1 MAAPEINQ
9 NHVKKTKDLLLESYA
24 STQKFTGINPSK
36 PGLIKQIC
44 LNDKH
49 FAFYINSLAEGL
61 SDSDK
66 KGFKILAE
74 NTRKTLLENSLYQ
87 LNPYETLALPLL
99 RVFFPKTVAKE
110 LVTVIPMDK
119 PEIIRGFVRVTFN
132 RFNDTN
138 TYAAPSR
145 TDISAGPGIGF
156 PTTATAPV
164 PGETDILG
172 VVGLSPDV
180 AHIEKSFTITLVS
193 DGVNTLTTTI
203 TPTVD
208 GDFSAAVTINGVDDV
223 IVGTINYLTGILE
236 ISSVQSVVTSVQYTA
251 TVSLEE
257 NTINPRA
264 TFNIEKL
271 RLFAKDRQISTEWT
285 IQFEQDIKALFNV
298 NTQAE
303 LVSVIGQQIVLD
315 IDREIVNSLL
325 FTAERLAG
333 AGHVLTFSRTP
344 PPNFT
349 WGPKM
354 WLENVTPVMNTL
366 SAQVYNDTN
375 IAAANVVACNPLDAA
390 IFESLQDYRYTGSS
404 SADGDLGYESA
415 TVAAGKWKILVSNVV
430 PQGKALLLYKPT
442 EELRAVYIFAPYVP
456 AVLTPYPLGNIP
468 SLTVLSRYG
477 TQLIRPE
484 GVAELRILP

>member
-1 MAAPEINQ
+1 MPEQVNPK
-9 NHVKKTKDLLLESYA
+9 VVARTKDLLLECYR
-24 STQKFTGINPSK
+24 STQKFTGINPAK

-49 FAFYINSLAEGL
+49 FDFYVKSLSEGL
-61 SDSDK
+61 SDTDK
-66 KGFKILAE
+66 AGFRILAE
-74 NTRKTLLENSLYQ
+74 NTRKVLLENSLYQ

-99 RVFFPKTVAKE
+99 RVFYPKTVAKE

-132 RFNDTN
+132 RFNDAN
-138 TYAAPSR
+138 TYRAPSS

-156 PTTATAPV
+156 PVAATAAV
-164 PGETDILG
+164 PGQTDILA

-180 AHIEKSFTITLVS
+180 AHIEKSFTITKVIDGAANELVTS
-193 DGVNTLTTTI
+193 I

-208 GDFSAAVTINGVDDV
+208 GEFSAAVTVNGVDDV
-223 IVGTINYLTGILE
+223 LCGRIDYLTGILD
-236 ISSVQSVVTSVQYTA
+236 ISSVNSVVATVEYTA

-264 TFNIEKL
+264 SFNIEKL

-285 IQFEQDIKALFNV
+285 VQFEQDIKALFNV

-315 IDREIVNSLL
+315 IDREIVNSLI

-333 AGHVLTFSRTP
+333 TGHVATFSKTP

-354 WLENVTPVMNTL
+354 WLENVTPVMNNL

-430 PQGKALLLYKPT
+430 PQGKAVMLYKPT

>member
-1 MAAPEINQ
+1 MNGVDNKE
-9 NHVKKTKDLLLESYA
+9 VSRTKDLLIESYSA
-24 STQKFTGINPSK
+24 TKKYTTIDPSK
-36 PGLIKQIC
+36 PGMIKDIC
-44 LNDKH
+44 LNDDY
-49 FAFYINSLAEGL
+49 FEFYTQSLAEGL
-61 SDSDK
+61 SASDK
-66 KGFKILAE
+66 AGFTMLAE
-74 NTRKTLLENSLYQ
+74 NTRRVLLENSLYQ

-99 RVFFPKTVAKE
+99 RVFYPKTVAKE

-132 RFNDTN
+132 RYNDAN
-138 TYAAPSR
+138 DYSAPSR

-156 PTTATAPV
+156 PVAATAAV
-164 PGETDILG
+164 PGTTDILG
-172 VVGLSPDV
+172 VAGLTPDV
-180 AHIEKSFTITLVS
+180 AHIEKSFTITKVIDGAANELEVS
-193 DGVNTLTTTI
+193 I

-208 GDFSAAVTINGVDDV
+208 GEFSAAVTVNGVDDV
-223 IVGTINYLTGILE
+223 ICGRIDYLTGILD
-236 ISSVQSVVTSVQYTA
+236 ISSINAVVVSVEYTA

-333 AGHVLTFSRTP
+333 ANHVQSFSKTP
-344 PPNFT
+344 PANYT

-354 WLENVTPVMNTL
+354 WLENVTPVMNNL

-404 SADGDLGYESA
+404 SSDGDVGYESA
-415 TVAAGKWKILVSNVV
+415 TVASGKWKILVSNVV
-430 PQGKALLLYKPT
+430 PQGKAVMIYKPT
-442 EELRAVYIFAPYVP
+442 EEIRAVYIFAPYVP

-477 TQLIRPE
+477 TQLVRPE
-484 GVAELRILP
+484 GVAELVINP

>member
-1 MAAPEINQ
+1 MAEVNQ
-9 NHVKKTKDLLLESYA
+9 VHVKKTKDLLLESYA

-44 LNDKH
+44 MNDKH
-49 FAFYINSLAEGL
+49 FEFYVRSLSEGL
-61 SDSDK
+61 TESDK

-74 NTRKTLLENSLYQ
+74 NTRKVLLENSLYQ

-99 RVFFPKTVAKE
+99 RVFYPKTVAKE

-132 RFNDTN
+132 RFNDAN
-138 TYAAPSR
+138 TYRAPSAS
-145 TDISAGPGIGF
+145 DISAGPGIGF
-156 PTTATAPV
+156 PVAATAPV
-164 PGETDILG
+164 PGQTDILN

-180 AHIEKSFTITLVS
+180 AHIEKSFTITKVI
-193 DGVNTLTTTI
+193 DGAANELLTSI

-208 GDFSAAVTINGVDDV
+208 GEFSAAVTVNGVDDV
-223 IVGTINYLTGILE
+223 ICGRIDYLTGILDL
-236 ISSVQSVVTSVQYTA
+236 STVNSVVVSVEYTA

-264 TFNIEKL
+264 SFNIEKL

-325 FTAERLAG
+325 FTAERLSG
-333 AGHVLTFSRTP
+333 AGHVLSFSKTP

-415 TVAAGKWKILVSNVV
+415 TVASGKWKILVSNVV